1 MELSLDPKF
10 LEGLRKTRLEKKISL
25 QDIAGATRINVRFL
39 EAIEQGELD
48 ILPKPYIKAFIKQYA
63 QYIGY
68 DEKTVSAQLED
79 YDARQRPEQQQE
91 VTTAQ
96 SGASGAKINTPK
108 LKTMFLSLA
117 IIGGIALFVY
127 LLLSVFSTSDEPVA
141 ERPFQDVIREMEEH
155 AQQTTIEPIDSPAI
169 AETEPRD
176 SVSLAVTTI
185 DTVWVTITVD
195 NLVQEEFI
203 FPPGRQQEWKAAN
216 DFMMTV
222 GNAGGISIT
231 VNDDSIGVLGDSGQV
246 VRNLHITRDGIQR

>member
-1 MELSLDPKF
+1 MDPKF
-10 LEGLRKTRLEKKISL
+10 LDELRKTRLEKKISL
-25 QDIAGATRINVRFL
+25 QDIAGATRINVHFL
-39 EAIEQGELD
+39 EAIEQGNLD

-68 DEKTVSAQLED
+68 DDKKVRAQLED

-91 VTTAQ
+91 VSAAQ
-96 SGASGAKINTPK
+96 TGASDLKINTPK

-127 LLLSVFSTSDEPVA
+127 LLISVFSTSEESVA

-155 AQQTTIEPIDSPAI
+155 AQQTTIEPVDSPAI

-176 SVSLAVTTI
+176 SVSLSVTTI

-231 VNDDSIGVLGDSGQV
+231 VNDDSIGVLGDPGQV